1 MERAAVS
8 TAGKALVTGS
18 SAGLGRAFAERLA
31 AGGHAVTGIDRDAP
45 GADVPFDHML
55 CDLADPGAVDALL
68 AELAARGPFD
78 RVILNAGIS
87 ATGPFETIPPEA
99 HARLLAV
106 NTEAPMVLTA
116 GLAAAGALASG
127 GRLVFVSSLSHFT
140 GYPGAASYGASKDAL
155 AAYARSIRKPFEK
168 AFGVSVSVACPGP
181 LRTDHAERH
190 APEGADAAKRM
201 PPDEAARRILAAAQA
216 GRAMITPGAGAAM
229 FALLGRL
236 APGPVT
242 SAMKR
247 IIYDKLDR
255 SVF

>member
-1 MERAAVS
+1 MERKAVS
-8 TAGKALVTGS
+8 AVGKALVTGA

-31 AGGHAVTGIDRDAP
+31 TDGHAVTGIDRDPP
-45 GADVPFDHML
+45 GADAPFDHVR
-55 CDLADPGAVDALL
+55 CDLADPGAVDALISD
-68 AELAARGPFD
+68 LAARGPFD
-78 RVILNAGIS
+78 WVVLNAGIS

-99 HARLLAV
+99 HARLLTI
-106 NTEAPMVLTA
+106 NTEAPMVLCA
-116 GLAAAGALASG
+116 GLAAAGALAPG

-155 AAYARSIRKPFEK
+155 AAYAKSIRVPFKK
-168 AFGVSVSVACPGP
+168 AYGVSVSVACPGP
-181 LRTDHAERH
+181 LRTDHAARH
-190 APEGADAAKRM
+190 APEGADASKRM
-201 PPDEAARRILAAAQA
+201 APDEASRRILTGAQSGKA
-216 GRAMITPGAGAAM
+216 IITPGAGATV
-229 FALLGRL
+229 FALVGRL